1 MTYNDPPSSVDDD
14 NDQNVG
20 ICDDSLSFNLKSDH
34 DGDVRRY

>member
-1 MTYNDPPSSVDDD
+1 MTYNDPPSNGDDD

-20 ICDDSLSFNLKSDH
+20 ICDDSLSFDLKSDD